1 MYKINTNNNRTN
13 NNRTNNNRTNNN
25 RTNNNQYDINNNIN
39 NLDTSSK
46 LLNEDMINMRL
57 LSPQCNSQNILYK
70 DFYNNTS
77 KLKPV
82 APYRLGIVKHPKNG
96 IKQVI
101 EYRNFYSDST
111 PNARKYNA
119 PEQKDIEG
127 KILHD
132 SSRLPMFYDSKLKLY
147 EETRRKNDFAKPIAS
162 NSSNKLSV
170 MYNDCLNK
178 TTFNYNRFGNRGPD
192 DKYII
197 DNPIY
202 SQDISKE
209 TNSLNKQYMDS
220 IKTSA
225 EDLYASVFEDM
236 YFLTTDYDI
245 QNHIENDEIERHI
258 TSLSTKN
265 LQKSY

>member
-1 MYKINTNNNRTN
+1 MYKINVNQKQKNNTNNT
-13 NNRTNNNRTNNN
+13 
-25 RTNNNQYDINNNIN
+25 NNNIN

-46 LLNEDMINMRL
+46 ILNEDITNMRL
-57 LSPQCNSQNILYK
+57 LLPQCTSQNISYK
-70 DFYNNTS
+70 DFYNDES

-82 APYRLGIVKHPKNG
+82 TPYQLGIVKHPRNG
-96 IKQVI
+96 VKQVI
-101 EYRNFYSDST
+101 QYRNFYSDSS

-147 EETRRKNDFAKPIAS
+147 EETRRKNDFAKPIAG
-162 NSSNKLSV
+162 NGSNKLSV

-178 TTFNYNRFGNRGPD
+178 TTFEYTRFGNRGPD
-192 DKYII
+192 NNNII

-202 SQDISKE
+202 SHDISQE
-209 TNSLNKQYMDS
+209 TNILNNNYMKS

-225 EDLYASVFEDM
+225 ENLYVSVFEDM
-236 YFLTTDYDI
+236 YFLTTDANA
-245 QNHIENDEIERHI
+245 QNNNKDDEINTYISSR
-258 TSLSTKN
+258 TTKN
-265 LQKSY
+265 LQKS